1 MSASIEYI
9 RAGKLRPLAVTTA
22 TRSEELPD
30 IPAVGEFVPGYEGS
44 GWSGIA
50 APKNTPTEVIDK
62 LNREINTLAAGTA
75 ALWAVSPF
83 AWAQAYP
90 SRPVRIIVPFPA
102 GLATDT
108 IARLMGQ
115 SLSERFAQPFVI
127 ENRTGAGGNIG
138 TESVVRATPD
148 GYTLLL
154 VGLSNAMNATL
165 YKKLNFNFIREIAP
179 VASIGGSPYVLV
191 INPSVPAKTV
201 PEFIAYAKA
210 NSGKINMGST
220 GSGSV
225 SHVFGERFKTMTGI
239 NLVHVPYRGGY
250 VSDLLSGQVQVA
262 IGTISTNIQ
271 YIRGGMLRA
280 LAVTTSTRSDVLP
293 DIPTL
298 AEFVP
303 GYEGSQ
309 WYGVGAPKGT
319 PAEVIDKL
327 EKEINAVATDPSI
340 KARFAGLGVEP
351 MSMTSVAF
359 GKLIAE
365 ETEKWGK
372 VIRAAGIKAE

>member
-1 MSASIEYI
+1 M
-9 RAGKLRPLAVTTA
+9 KLPRRNFLH
-22 TRSEELPD
+22 
-30 IPAVGEFVPGYEGS
+30 
-44 GWSGIA
+44 
-50 APKNTPTEVIDK
+50 
-62 LNREINTLAAGTA
+62 LAAGAA
-75 ALWAVSPF
+75 ALPAVARL
-83 AWAQAYP
+83 AWAQTYP
-90 SRPVRIIVPFPA
+90 TRPVRIIVPFPA

-115 SLSERFAQPFVI
+115 SLSERLGQPFVI

-179 VASIGGSPYVLV
+179 VASIGGAPYVMV
-191 INPSVPAKTV
+191 VNPSVPAKTV

-210 NSGKINMGST
+210 NPGKINMGST

-239 NLVHVPYRGGY
+239 NLVHIPYRGGY
-250 VSDLLSGQVQVA
+250 VSDLLSGQVQIA

-280 LAVTTSTRSDVLP
+280 LAVTTATRSDVLP
-293 DIPTL
+293 DVPTL

-303 GYEGSQ
+303 GYETSQ
-309 WYGVGAPKGT
+309 WYGVGAPKDT
-319 PAEVIDKL
+319 PVEVINTL
-327 EKEINAVATDPSI
+327 NKEINAVAADPLI
-340 KARFAGLGVEP
+340 KARLAGLGVDPLSKTPTE
-351 MSMTSVAF
+351 F
-359 GKLIAE
+359 EKFIAD

-372 VIRAAGIKAE
+372 VIRAAGINAD